1 MRQVLLID
9 DDELFAEYVRDAAEM
24 AHAAITVVDN
34 GYDVKSQTVGDY
46 DVVILDLTVPG
57 PDGIQLLRFLKEQS
71 YLGLV
76 VIASG
81 CDRSVI
87 NSAHQLGE
95 NYGLNMSRPLS
106 KPFSLDD
113 LLTLL
118 RGEDTGT
125 VAPGLALVE
134 TRPNLSQDSSL
145 LPELRLAIENKQIQV
160 FYQPRFSL
168 KTKKLIGVESLARW
182 TLSDGQQIPPTVF
195 IKLAEDN
202 DLIEPLT
209 KCLVEKIFPQIN
221 EWNSKGLLLHV
232 SFNYSAR
239 ALHELNFPDYLSDL
253 AEQHGVLPQHVIV
266 ELTESALADDISILM
281 EILTRIR
288 MKGFSLSIDDF
299 GTGYSSVQQL
309 QTLPF
314 NELKIDKSFVS
325 NFQARVQS
333 RTIIESTVEMA
344 HKLGIRVVAEG
355 IEDQDAI
362 DYLQQV
368 GCDEGQG
375 FYYAKPM
382 PADEFN
388 KWTKTNP
395 SYLTDKPNQ
404 TTDGCFTI
412 VALDDDLD
420 FIEILTDILSDEF
433 NFIPF
438 TNAKLFLDEF
448 AKIDAD
454 IVLLD
459 VNMPYKNGYEICQ
472 NIKETSK
479 KDFSVLFISGADNKE
494 QRLKAFAAGGDD
506 FIAKPIAYGE
516 LLAKLRTMRRY
527 QESKNNLTVQEEMAR
542 NMAFQSMTEASQ
554 YGAILRF
561 FKDTFT
567 CTSQSQLIKMF
578 FGLMDNL
585 QLSACIQF
593 RSARTKAS
601 FRGVEQL
608 CSPIEDNLF
617 EMLFDAGRL
626 YHFKSRTMVNDKHV
640 SVLIKN
646 MPLEDEVTY
655 GRYNDLLAALIE
667 GLESKWVEILHAEST
682 EVLIKNIEIIL
693 FSLSDKFSAFEKQ
706 THQIIDMLILDVR
719 SSLHVLDLSEEQENY
734 LIKLIENGI
743 ERVMELGDTGREI
756 EVEIKE
762 VVDGFKRAYE

>member
-34 GYDVKSQTVGDY
+34 GYDVKSQQVTDY

-57 PDGIQLLRFLKEQS
+57 PDGIQLLRFLKEQN
-71 YLGLV
+71 YQGLV

-95 NYGLNMSRPLS
+95 NYGLNMSRTLP

-118 RGEDTGT
+118 RGDESSTS
-125 VAPGLALVE
+125 VPGLALVASS
-134 TRPNLSQDSSL
+134 PNTPEDSSL
-145 LPELRLAIENKQIQV
+145 LPELRLAVENNQIQV

-168 KTKKLIGVESLARW
+168 KNKKLVGVESLARW
-182 TLSDGQQIPPTVF
+182 TLADGQQIPPSVF

-221 EWNSKGLLLHV
+221 EWNRKGLLLHV

-239 ALHELNFPDYLSDL
+239 ALHELDFPDYLSDL

-266 ELTESALADDISILM
+266 ELTESALADDVSVLM

-325 NFQARVQS
+325 NFQSRVQS

-355 IEDQDAI
+355 IEDQGAI
-362 DYLQQV
+362 DYLQKA

-382 PADEFN
+382 PAEEFS
-388 KWTKTNP
+388 KWIKANP
-395 SYLTDKPNQ
+395 SYLTDKQ
-404 TTDGCFTI
+404 HQASEGSFTI

-420 FIEILTDILSDEF
+420 FIEILTDILSEEF

-448 AKIDAD
+448 ANIDAD

-459 VNMPYKNGYEICQ
+459 VNMPFKNGYEICQ
-472 NIKETSK
+472 NIKETTD

-561 FKDTFT
+561 FKDTFS
-567 CTSQSQLIKMF
+567 CSSQSQLIEMF

-593 RSARTKAS
+593 RSTRSKTS
-601 FRGVEQL
+601 YRGVGQL

-617 EMLFDAGRL
+617 EMLSDAGRL

-667 GLESKWVEILHAEST
+667 GLESKWVEILHEQST

-693 FSLSDKFSAFEKQ
+693 FSLSEKFTSFEKQ

-743 ERVMELGDTGREI
+743 ERVMELGDAGREI